1 MVVHTHTYY
10 CSPFL
15 SFPPLLSPS
24 LPLPPLA
31 LSLPS
36 RLRFRRGL
44 VNSMWDQ
51 FDDHKTVIK
60 TVITHINHT
69 VTDAGSTAV
78 EEGGNAVDHTVG
90 TQTAVVGGGPISTTF
105 YNFTALRG
113 NTSTKW

>member
-1 MVVHTHTYY
+1 
-10 CSPFL
+10 
-15 SFPPLLSPS
+15 
-24 LPLPPLA
+24 
-31 LSLPS
+31 
-36 RLRFRRGL
+36 
-44 VNSMWDQ
+44 MWDQ

-90 TQTAVVGGGPISTTF
+90 TQTVDHTVGTQTAVVGGGPISTTF